1 MIHCQNVKPHG
12 TPLYIVQVM
21 LPMDFFNLQIIP
33 IQDDPEQEF
42 RTWLI
47 FKDLAHKVII
57 HETKITDTPQIFLM
71 LAFKIKA
78 FLHFDFCHRFTCFL
92 LLV

>member
-1 MIHCQNVKPHG
+1 MCFISERFPHF
-12 TPLYIVQVM
+12 L
-21 LPMDFFNLQIIP
+21 
-33 IQDDPEQEF
+33 
-42 RTWLI
+42 
-47 FKDLAHKVII
+47 KVII

-92 LLV
+92 FLV